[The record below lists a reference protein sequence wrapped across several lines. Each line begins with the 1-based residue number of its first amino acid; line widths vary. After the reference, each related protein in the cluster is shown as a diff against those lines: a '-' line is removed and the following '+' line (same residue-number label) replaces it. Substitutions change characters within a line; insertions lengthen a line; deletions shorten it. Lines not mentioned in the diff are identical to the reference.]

1 MILYKHK
8 NFYTVYKGDNR
19 NMIKDIENFSTISQY
34 DPDRGCIQ
42 WTELNPLF
50 LFKYKELNHVLFM
63 HHFHFYNKN
72 KELINHF
79 SFIRYQQKNYF
90 YDQDLS
96 ISEWLEQ
103 NSINTSSIY
112 NRFLFAIRLDNHNCL
127 VLHIV
132 NKLCYMLLGVIDKDI
147 FFTTA
152 EISMSQSLKKQE
164 AINYSGERVKGI
176 DFNYIK
182 FLANIKESHYLLS
195 KLK

>member
-1 MILYKHK
+1 M
-8 NFYTVYKGDNR
+8 NKGGNR
-19 NMIKDIENFSTISQY
+19 NMIKNIENVSTISQY

-50 LFKYKELNHVLFM
+50 LFKHKELSHVLFV
-63 HHFHFYNKN
+63 HYFHFYNKN

-79 SFIRYQQKNYF
+79 NFIRYQQKNYF

-103 NSINTSSIY
+103 NNINASSIY
-112 NRFLFAIRLDNHNCL
+112 NRFLFAIRLDNYNCL

-132 NKLCYMLLGVIDKDI
+132 NKLYYMLLGIINKDM
-147 FFTTA
+147 FLTTT

-164 AINYSGERVKGI
+164 AITYSGEKVKDV
-176 DFNYIK
+176 DFNYVK
-182 FLANIKESHYLLS
+182 FLTNIKESHYLLS